1 VEESFATSHY
11 DFQEWKSRVCF
22 LSCRTEQPGIKSGP
36 SSSQERMR
44 NIDEDNITQ
53 AVIARHAAAG
63 DARSRE
69 LMTSLVQHLH
79 AFAREVKLSEAEWAE
94 GMRFLGECG
103 RMCSERRQE
112 FVLLSGTLG
121 LSTLVTA
128 LNRRKPKGCTESTV
142 CGPFYVEDAPH
153 FEPGADIGQG
163 ASGEPCFVR
172 GSVRA
177 LDGKPIAGAE
187 LQVWQSDADGGDD
200 VQRPELAERR
210 ACGIL
215 ASAADGSFHFKS
227 VVAVP
232 HPIVHDGPVERML
245 RNLGCHPWRPAHFH
259 FMISAPGYE
268 RLVTNVFRAD
278 DPYLDS
284 DAVFGVRSSLVADW
298 VRHAPGLAP
307 DGQTSAVPFTTL
319 EFAFVLNAT
328 TGAKP

>member
-1 VEESFATSHY
+1 
-11 DFQEWKSRVCF
+11 
-22 LSCRTEQPGIKSGP
+22 
-36 SSSQERMR
+36 MR

-79 AFAREVKLSEAEWAE
+79 AFAREVKLTEDEWMQ
-94 GMRFLGECG
+94 GIRFLTATGQK
-103 RMCSERRQE
+103 CSDVRQE
-112 FVLLSGTLG
+112 FILLSDTLG
-121 LSTLVTA
+121 LSMLVTA
-128 LNRRKPKGCTESTV
+128 LNQRKPKGCTESTV
-142 CGPFYVEDAPH
+142 CGPFNVEAAPR
-153 FEPGADIGQG
+153 FEQDADIGPG

-187 LQVWQSDADGGDD
+187 LRVWQSDADRGDD
-200 VQRPELAERR
+200 VQRPELVGHR
-210 ACGIL
+210 ACRIL
-215 ASAADGSFHFKS
+215 TSAADGSFHFES
-227 VVAVP
+227 VVAAP
-232 HPIVHDGPVERML
+232 HAIAHDGPVGRML
-245 RNLGCHPWRPAHFH
+245 RNLGCHPWRPAHIH
-259 FMISAPGYE
+259 IMISAPGYE

-319 EFAFVLNAT
+319 DFAFVLNAT